1 MGQAKQRKLSD
12 PNYGKVHV
20 GQSLKRSDNLGA
32 KKPVVVRASEKDRF
46 MTVSIVVATVA
57 AEKLHELDPSKDIV
71 EWTEWLVKEATELLK
86 AEEEALGEMT
96 RWISN
101 L

>member
-32 KKPVVVRASEKDRF
+32 KKPVVVRASKEDVLITF
-46 MTVSIVVATVA
+46 SIVLATVA
-57 AEKLHELDPSKDIV
+57 GQKIHELDPSKDV
-71 EWTEWLVKEATELLK
+71 EEWGEWVAKEATELLK
-86 AEEEALGEMT
+86 AEEEAPGEMT